1 MRCFLTI
8 LAALAVTAACSRAE
22 HTPDWFAEIRSAN
35 KLVLASMSI
44 SKMATIDD
52 MDFSK
57 AKGFKQSADALM
69 ASLKVG
75 DRVAA
80 YSYDTYLKAYI
91 DLSNLSPD
99 DVKIDEDS
107 KTITIM
113 RPPVQ
118 TEFAGRDLGMREEHY
133 RVTGLRSQIN
143 AKERAEIKE
152 KMNASLKKEVENDP
166 AFKNILI
173 DRAKKQ
179 AVMYFDN
186 MFADTGYTPVVV
198 FKPSI
203 TLLPS

>member
-22 HTPDWFAEIRSAN
+22 HTPDWFSEIRSAN

-91 DLSNLSPD
+91 DLSDLSPD
-99 DVKIDEDS
+99 DVKVDEDS

-113 RPPVQ
+113 LPPVQ

-152 KMNASLKKEVENDP
+152 KMNASLKTEVENDP

-186 MFADTGYTPVVV
+186 MFAGTGYTPVVV

>member
-1 MRCFLTI
+1 MRCFLTR
-8 LAALAVTAACSRAE
+8 LAALAGTAACSRAE
-22 HTPDWFAEIRSAN
+22 HTPDWFSEIRSAN

-113 RPPVQ
+113 LPPVQ

>member
-1 MRCFLTI
+1 ML
-8 LAALAVTAACSRAE
+8 
-22 HTPDWFAEIRSAN
+22 
-35 KLVLASMSI
+35 
-44 SKMATIDD
+44 
-52 MDFSK
+52 
-57 AKGFKQSADALM
+57 
-69 ASLKVG
+69 
-75 DRVAA
+75 
-80 YSYDTYLKAYI
+80 
-91 DLSNLSPD
+91 
-99 DVKIDEDS
+99 
-107 KTITIM
+107 
-113 RPPVQ
+113 PPVQ

-179 AVMYFDN
+179 AVMYFEN
-186 MFADTGYTPVVV
+186 MFAGTGYTPVVV